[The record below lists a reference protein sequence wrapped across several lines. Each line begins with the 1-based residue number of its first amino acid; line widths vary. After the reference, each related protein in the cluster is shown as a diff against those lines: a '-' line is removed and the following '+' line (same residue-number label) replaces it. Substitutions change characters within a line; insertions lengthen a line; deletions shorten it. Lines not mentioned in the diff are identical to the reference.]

1 MPEFLGMVF
10 FLPLK
15 SNKSNFLKVYLSKC
29 KLRGSIMR
37 KIMASTVMKVVT
49 GLMILIVL
57 LTLFIE
63 QPAGIMHVF
72 YNLNENEELKDSIY
86 QIFRNRNNAIIN
98 GDLKLIESIYD
109 TSTKYGI
116 WAHQHELSKVKYIHN
131 WEQKQG
137 VKFTDIIPTVK
148 VRSIKPKGEKY
159 TINLLCSTEYKYSY
173 VDSPDVV
180 NSFRVGTYH
189 VLDILYMNE
198 MWVITREWYKDPFE
212 DTLNLGRINVDSINQ
227 YISTQVARDLSNIG
241 DRRKKAVEY
250 ADKYCGA
257 ASEEKYDFKY
267 NKKYRNYNSQGGD
280 CANFASQV
288 LYEGGK
294 FKKNHMWNYDSGGA
308 TRAWVNADGFKSYM
322 IYSGR
327 ASLIAYGSYE
337 KVYKA
342 SYKLLPGDFVAY
354 EKKGDITHISVVTG
368 ADTKGYSLVSCH
380 NTDRNRVPWDL
391 GWSGSK
397 IKFWLVRV
405 HF

>member
-1 MPEFLGMVF
+1 MGF

-15 SNKSNFLKVYLSKC
+15 SNKNAEAEVYLSKC
-29 KLRGSIMR
+29 VLRGNIMR
-37 KIMASTVMKVVT
+37 NFMASKAMKAATGVIIAVVM
-49 GLMILIVL
+49 
-57 LTLFIE
+57 LTLLIE
-63 QPAGIMHVF
+63 QPAVIMNVF
-72 YNLNENEELKDSIY
+72 HDLTENEEVRDSIY
-86 QIFRNRNNAIIN
+86 QIFQKRNNAIIN
-98 GDLKLIESIYD
+98 GDSKLIESMYD

-116 WAHQHELSKVKYIHN
+116 WAYQHELAKVKYIYS

-137 VKFTDIIPTVK
+137 VEFTDIIPTVEI
-148 VRSIKPKGEKY
+148 RSIKPKGGKF

-173 VDSPDVV
+173 VDKPDIV

-189 VLDILYMNE
+189 VLDLFCMNE
-198 MWVITREWYKDPFE
+198 VWIITREWYKDPFE
-212 DTLNLGRINVDSINQ
+212 DILNLGRINVDSINQ
-227 YISTQVARDLSNIG
+227 YISAQVARDLSNIG

-257 ASEEKYDFKY
+257 ASEEKFGFKY

-288 LYEGGK
+288 LLEGGK
-294 FKKNHMWNYDSGGA
+294 FRKSHMWNYDSKGA

-322 IYSGR
+322 LYSGR

-354 EKKGDITHISVVTG
+354 EKDGDITHISVVTG
-368 ADTKGYSLVSCH
+368 ADSKGYSLVSCH

-397 IKFWLVRV
+397 IRFWLIRV

>member
-1 MPEFLGMVF
+1 MIRIMT
-10 FLPLK
+10 
-15 SNKSNFLKVYLSKC
+15 SK
-29 KLRGSIMR
+29 
-37 KIMASTVMKVVT
+37 VMKVAT
-49 GLMILIVL
+49 GLMILIAL
-57 LTLFIE
+57 LTIFIE
-63 QPAGIMHVF
+63 QPEGIMHAF
-72 YNLNENEELKDSIY
+72 FNLNENEELKDSVY

-98 GDLKLIESIYD
+98 GDLKLIESMYD
-109 TSTKYGI
+109 TSTKYGV
-116 WAHQHELSKVKYIHN
+116 WAYQHESAKVKYICN

-137 VKFTDIIPTVK
+137 VKFTDITPIVEI
-148 VRSIKPKGEKY
+148 RSIKPKGEKF
-159 TINLLCSTEYKYSY
+159 TIILLCSTEYKYSY
-173 VDSPDVV
+173 VDEPNVV

-189 VLDILYMNE
+189 VLDLLYMDE
-198 MWVITREWYKDPFE
+198 VWIITREWYKDPFE
-212 DTLNLGRINVDSINQ
+212 DILNLGRINVDSINQ
-227 YISTQVARDLSNIG
+227 FISTHQARDLSNIG
-241 DRRKKAVEY
+241 DRRKDAVEY

-257 ASEEKYDFKY
+257 ASEEKYGFKY

-288 LYEGGK
+288 LFEGGK
-294 FKKNHMWNYDSGGA
+294 FRKSHTWNYDSRGA

-342 SYKLLPGDFVAY
+342 SYKLLPGDFIAY
-354 EKKGDITHISVVTG
+354 EKGGDITHISVVTG

-380 NTDRNRVPWDL
+380 NTDRNMVPWDL

-397 IKFWLVRV
+397 IKFWLIRV